1 MSAEGDWG
9 KATSFLAA
17 SQPKTKVIVAD
28 KKEEAENLKAAI
40 KASLREQQQQQ
51 SVQEQQ
57 KQVEEKKVPQPAPIS
72 KPKQEEVIQPPKQVQ
87 QT

>member
-17 SQPKTKVIVAD
+17 AQPKTKVIIAD

-40 KASLREQQQQQ
+40 EASLREQQQQP
-51 SVQEQQ
+51 VQEQQ
-57 KQVEEKKVPQPAPIS
+57 KQVEEKKVPQSAPIS